1 MYIAATAV
9 SMEAARSSREMEQ
22 QALAMLPVSA
32 GSMQPGA
39 ADDFGLRLASQISST
54 TAVLAASCSVVSQ
67 AHDPCITPHAVKHQ
81 DATNDAIAWDR
92 AISQLAAQV
101 VGQPV
106 AITAKEEASPPAG
119 TAASNQPASLPVQMV
134 QLTSV
139 TSYRQEE
146 TQLFSAQGQ
155 VQTTDGRE
163 IAFDFGLSLHRETTV
178 VNTTSLGL
186 TAALVDPLLLQFDL
200 DAPLLTDTSFLF
212 DLNSD
217 GEGENLACPGQG
229 CGFLA
234 FDRNGDGR
242 INNGMELFG
251 PASGSGFGELAE
263 FDSDANAWIDE
274 GDPIFDQLL
283 VWRPNGQGGEELTPL
298 RQAGVGAIAV
308 VHAGTEF
315 QLQNTSG
322 SVLGVVKGS
331 GIFLTEAGE
340 VRSLQ
345 EIDLAMPSEQAD
357 NAAPDSGQPDAS
369 TREALQAL
377 RTIIGLQRLRLS
389 LMLTGERLADR
400 LRALEAESGPREL
413 LSSWWTDRGSWSF
426 MTDLDNG
433 TRASQPGAAEQPAGD
448 AVLTQE
454 AEWLRSGRTMFD
466 APWPDRP
473 AGMAAMLARIVQIGE
488 RR

>member
-22 QALAMLPVSA
+22 QAIGMLPVMA

-39 ADDFGLRLASQISST
+39 ADNFGLRLASQISTT
-54 TAVLAASCSVVSQ
+54 TAMQAASCSVVSRAPERCDQPQ
-67 AHDPCITPHAVKHQ
+67 ALDDQAAPSDGAAGDQ
-81 DATNDAIAWDR
+81 
-92 AISQLAAQV
+92 AISRLVTQV

-106 AITAKEEASPPAG
+106 AVTAKEETPPVAPAG
-119 TAASNQPASLPVQMV
+119 DQPASLPVQMV
-134 QLTSV
+134 QLTSI
-139 TSYRQEE
+139 TSYHQEE
-146 TQLFSAQGQ
+146 TQMFSARGQ

-163 IAFDFGLSLHRETTV
+163 ITFDFGLSLHRETTA
-178 VNTTSLGL
+178 VNATSLGL
-186 TAALVDPLLLQFDL
+186 TATLVDPLLLQFDL

-212 DLNSD
+212 DLDSD
-217 GEGENLACPGQG
+217 GEGENLACPGRG

-234 FDRNGDGR
+234 FDRNGDGC
-242 INNGMELFG
+242 INNGLELFG

-263 FDSDANAWIDE
+263 LDSDANAWIDE
-274 GDPIFDQLL
+274 GDPIFDRLL
-283 VWRPNGQGGEELTPL
+283 IWRPNEQGGEELTPL

-315 QLQNTSG
+315 QLQSAAG
-322 SVLGVVKGS
+322 SLLGVVKGS

-340 VRSLQ
+340 VRNLQ
-345 EIDLAMPSEQAD
+345 EIDLAMPSEQGAES
-357 NAAPDSGQPDAS
+357 APDPDRLDAS

-377 RTIIGLQRLRLS
+377 RTIIGMQRLRLS

-400 LRALEAESGPREL
+400 LRALEAETRPREL

-426 MTDLDNG
+426 MTNLAHG
-433 TRASQPGAAEQPAGD
+433 ERASQPAGD
-448 AVLTQE
+448 AVSTQE
-454 AEWLRSGRTMFD
+454 PERLRTGHTMFD
-466 APWPDRP
+466 PSWQDQP
-473 AGMAAMLARIVQIGE
+473 AGMAAILARIVQIEG